1 MEDKLRQE
9 YRHNLTKMFAHS
21 IAQSPV
27 RGPEIYKSTKADGS
41 HDFWETAK
49 EERERF
55 FGIIQINVVIEN

>member
-9 YRHNLTKMFAHS
+9 FRRNLNKMFALS
-21 IAQSPV
+21 ITQSPV

-55 FGIIQINVVIEN
+55 FGIIQINTVTEN